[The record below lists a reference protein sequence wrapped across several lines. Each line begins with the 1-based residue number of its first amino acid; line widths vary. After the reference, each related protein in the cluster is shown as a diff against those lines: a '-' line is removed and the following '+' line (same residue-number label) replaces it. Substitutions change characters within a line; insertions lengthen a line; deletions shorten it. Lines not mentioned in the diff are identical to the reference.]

1 MKLGICN
8 EIFKDWNDWQR
19 TCDYVA
25 DVGYHG
31 IEIAP
36 FTFAN
41 DVNEITAE
49 MRRDIRRVAEE
60 DKLEII
66 GLHWLLVGP
75 QGVHL
80 TTADEAV
87 RTRTAQYIVDLAN
100 CCGDLGGTR
109 MIFGSPKQRNLE
121 PGMEYAKAFDH
132 ARDVFEQALPTL
144 EARGVTLCMEQLSP
158 AETNFCS
165 TAEQTVELIDAIG
178 HPNFQLILDTKAMA
192 QEPLP
197 RPDTIK
203 KYAKYLKHYHAND
216 ENLKGPGFGRVNFA
230 PIIQALKEI
239 EFQDYVSIEVFDFDM
254 GPTGIAGRSYE
265 YLMQFI

>member
-19 TCDYVA
+19 TCDYIS

-41 DVNEITAE
+41 DVTEISAE
-49 MRRDIRRVAEE
+49 TRREIRRVADENNIE
-60 DKLEII
+60 VI

-87 RTRTAQYIVDLAN
+87 RKRTAQYVIDLAN
-100 CCGDLGGTR
+100 CCGDVGGTR

-132 ARDVFEQALPTL
+132 AREVFEQALPTL

-230 PIIQALKEI
+230 PIIQALKDI
-239 EFQDYVSIEVFDFDM
+239 NFQDYVSIEVFDFDM

>member
-25 DVGYHG
+25 DVGYNG

-41 DVNEITAE
+41 DVNEISAE
-49 MRRDIRRVAEE
+49 KRAEIRRIADENN
-60 DKLEII
+60 LEII

-80 TTADEAV
+80 TTADDSV
-87 RTRTAQYIVDLAN
+87 RARTAQYLIDLVN
-100 CCGDLGGTR
+100 CCGDVGGTR

-121 PGMEYAKAFDH
+121 EGMTYCKAFDH
-132 ARDVFEQALPTL
+132 AREVFEKALPAL
-144 EARGVTLCMEQLSP
+144 ETRGVTLCMEQLSP
-158 AETNFCS
+158 AETNFCG
-165 TAEQTVELIDAIG
+165 TAAETVELIDAIG

-192 QEPLP
+192 QEPAS
-197 RPDTIK
+197 RADTIK
-203 KYAKYLKHYHAND
+203 KYAKYLRHYHAND
-216 ENLKGPGFGRVNFA
+216 ENLKGPGFGAVDFG
-230 PIIQALKEI
+230 PIIQALKDI
-239 EFQDYVSIEVFDFDM
+239 HFKDYVSIEVFDFDM

-265 YLMQFI
+265 YLKRFV